1 MGVASKAQ
9 LQAAKADALAAA
21 NKTGRHRRVLTKKKL
36 KHERNQVRH
45 KRKKEKET
53 TQRGRSES
61 ASAAASAST
70 RRCLARNFGYG
81 VRSVGCVEEQVN
93 G

>member
-1 MGVASKAQ
+1 MTKVSHESVPQERSTRVSPTRVSKNVWAFVFEYVFAFGFVGSILLFCHGICQ
-9 LQAAKADALAAA
+9 
-21 NKTGRHRRVLTKKKL
+21 
-36 KHERNQVRH
+36 
-45 KRKKEKET
+45 
-53 TQRGRSES
+53 S